1 MYPSRT
7 RNGTSGRGLAG
18 ACYGTRAFRNM
29 ISHGEL
35 TGVAV
40 LVVIGAVLNRASVSE
55 AAFAV
60 RLTPVSINHID
71 GQSPYRRSGVP
82 ACPLIVC
89 ARATLEI
96 YRTRVFAKQ

>member
-1 MYPSRT
+1 
-7 RNGTSGRGLAG
+7 
-18 ACYGTRAFRNM
+18 M

-89 ARATLEI
+89 GPSHGQTGSNQSRHAHREI
-96 YRTRVFAKQ
+96 